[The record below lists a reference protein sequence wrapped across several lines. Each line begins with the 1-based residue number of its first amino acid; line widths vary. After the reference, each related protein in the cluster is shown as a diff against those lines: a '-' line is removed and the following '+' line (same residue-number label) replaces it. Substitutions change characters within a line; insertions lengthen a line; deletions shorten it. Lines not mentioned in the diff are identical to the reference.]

1 MKPAG
6 RAATLSDLER
16 NGADDDDA
24 TYDRE
29 DGWMLD
35 ARQPYP
41 HRTQDVFQLGDQGHV
56 DSRDEPR
63 AQREENRPSPIW
75 KTPSRA
81 SQPRLAPLISP
92 KWANGANAANTW
104 AWARHVA
111 GAIDTSALQRPAITS
126 IAANANIA
134 VKEKTSPESPGRVGA
149 QGRGKVLK

>member
-63 AQREENRPSPIW
+63 AQREE
-75 KTPSRA
+75 KQA
-81 SQPRLAPLISP
+81 QPHLEDAQQGCPFRV
-92 KWANGANAANTW
+92 
-104 AWARHVA
+104 R
-111 GAIDTSALQRPAITS
+111 DR
-126 IAANANIA
+126 
-134 VKEKTSPESPGRVGA
+134 GRSSWE
-149 QGRGKVLK
+149 